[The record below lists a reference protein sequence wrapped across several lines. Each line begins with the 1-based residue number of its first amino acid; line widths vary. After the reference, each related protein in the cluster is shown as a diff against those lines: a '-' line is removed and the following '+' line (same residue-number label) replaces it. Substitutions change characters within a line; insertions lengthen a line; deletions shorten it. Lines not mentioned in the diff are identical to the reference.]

1 MTKPDD
7 VQASLANMVIL
18 LAKHSGQSV
27 SKGSFN
33 TQTTENLVPFFKVL
47 CQFSVMDSEE
57 SNMTT
62 NLLKRLLQWLEQH
75 IKLLQED
82 IPEAQF
88 SVQLQN
94 ISKSISST
102 LISSKEANV
111 FHPIFK
117 LVKAGINQLA
127 SEVNFLD
134 FLLKNT
140 VNPRFKRVKVTDF
153 LFCKTSV

>member
-1 MTKPDD
+1 MWKTDAKKFALVTKPDN

-33 TQTTENLVPFFKVL
+33 TQMTENLVPFFKVL

-82 IPEAQF
+82 SPEAQF
-88 SVQLQN
+88 SAHLQN

-127 SEVNFLD
+127 SEVKFYWLS
-134 FLLKNT
+134 
-140 VNPRFKRVKVTDF
+140 FKKY
-153 LFCKTSV
+153 SEPPI

>member
-1 MTKPDD
+1 
-7 VQASLANMVIL
+7 
-18 LAKHSGQSV
+18 
-27 SKGSFN
+27 
-33 TQTTENLVPFFKVL
+33 
-47 CQFSVMDSEE
+47 
-57 SNMTT
+57 MTT

-82 IPEAQF
+82 SPEAQF
-88 SVQLQN
+88 SVHLQN

-127 SEVNFLD
+127 SEVKF
-134 FLLKNT
+134 
-140 VNPRFKRVKVTDF
+140 
-153 LFCKTSV
+153 S

>member
-1 MTKPDD
+1 MWKTDAKKFALVTKPDN
-7 VQASLANMVIL
+7 VQAFLANMVIL

-33 TQTTENLVPFFKVL
+33 TQMTENLVPFFKVL

-82 IPEAQF
+82 SPDALF
-88 SVQLQN
+88 SVHLQN

-127 SEVNFLD
+127 LEVKFSWFSFKKYSE
-134 FLLKNT
+134 
-140 VNPRFKRVKVTDF
+140 PPI
-153 LFCKTSV
+153 